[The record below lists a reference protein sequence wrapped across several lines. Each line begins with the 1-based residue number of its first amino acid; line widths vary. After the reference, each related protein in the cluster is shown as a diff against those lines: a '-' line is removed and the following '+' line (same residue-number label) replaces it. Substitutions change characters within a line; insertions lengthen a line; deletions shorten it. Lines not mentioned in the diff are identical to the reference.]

1 MTKSVLVSAAINH
14 PRRGRCDSW
23 LTPGT
28 GDAVAAVEPWH
39 ATTPTTTRAAGH
51 LDTNNKSVNRNFKQQ
66 QHWQQII
73 YSLNEKYSRCWGWR
87 VSLDGPDK
95 VSEVSDHRERCQQKL
110 RQFILKSLKV
120 DLVIKQIHKVS
131 IPKTSS
137 TSSCQMSV
145 SLTVLLAPL
154 WFIFTFWWCHR
165 EISRS
170 IQIVSL
176 VILTAAMCVS
186 PAISGYLPR
195 DNVMT
200 SEGWCHCPPGDHVT
214 MWPVSRAPDTL
225 WLLTRAPGLPLTA
238 LRPGS
243 RAQWSPPPA
252 QPGPN
257 PCPSSEV
264 MWGHHGVF
272 RPQLVQVWVGQ
283 KYSVWPQEK
292 H

>member
-1 MTKSVLVSAAINH
+1 
-14 PRRGRCDSW
+14 
-23 LTPGT
+23 
-28 GDAVAAVEPWH
+28 
-39 ATTPTTTRAAGH
+39 
-51 LDTNNKSVNRNFKQQ
+51 
-66 QHWQQII
+66 
-73 YSLNEKYSRCWGWR
+73 
-87 VSLDGPDK
+87 
-95 VSEVSDHRERCQQKL
+95 
-110 RQFILKSLKV
+110 
-120 DLVIKQIHKVS
+120 
-131 IPKTSS
+131 
-137 TSSCQMSV
+137 MSV
-145 SLTVLLAPL
+145 SLAPL

-200 SEGWCHCPPGDHVT
+200 IEGWCHCHPSDHVT
-214 MWPVSRAPDTL
+214 MWPCDQCPGPPTL
-225 WLLTRAPGLPLTA
+225 CDCSLYTPGLPLTA

-243 RAQWSPPPA
+243 RAQWSPSPA

-283 KYSVWPQEK
+283 KYSVWPGGK